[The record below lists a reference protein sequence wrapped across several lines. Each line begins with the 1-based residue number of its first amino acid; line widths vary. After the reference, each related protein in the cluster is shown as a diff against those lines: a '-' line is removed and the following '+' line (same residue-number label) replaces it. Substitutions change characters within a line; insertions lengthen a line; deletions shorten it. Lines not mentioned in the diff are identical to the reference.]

1 MVSLTSVRIP
11 DLRLAVEGTG
21 DNLISVRIVECH
33 SIDDVRVLVQGKKL
47 LTRIRVPYF
56 ASAIVAARDELT
68 SVLVECTVGQWEQ
81 VGAENLEEA
90 EALLLI
96 LELLLDQLL
105 DKLLELGLSSL

>member
-1 MVSLTSVRIP
+1 MVSLSSVCVP
-11 DLRLAVEGTG
+11 DLRLAIERTS
-21 DNLISVRIVECH
+21 DNLVAVRIIECH
-33 SIDDVRVLVQGKKL
+33 RVNDIRVLVQGKKL